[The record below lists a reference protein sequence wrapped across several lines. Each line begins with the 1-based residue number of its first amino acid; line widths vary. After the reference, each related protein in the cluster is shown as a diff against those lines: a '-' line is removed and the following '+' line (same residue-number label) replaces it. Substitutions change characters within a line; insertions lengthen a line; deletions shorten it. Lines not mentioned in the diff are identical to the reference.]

1 MLSIPGVTE
10 QLARFVVET
19 RCDALPSDVV
29 HQAKRSLLNFFAVA
43 LTGCRVETI
52 ETAFA
57 TLATFSGGR
66 QATLIGRRE
75 RIDALS
81 ATFLN
86 AAGANVLDF
95 CDTHVPTAIHPS
107 ATLVPPLLA
116 LSELQVVSG
125 RDFLAAMG
133 DRSGSPMPHWTRYVA
148 QPL

>member
-19 RCDALPSDVV
+19 RCDALPSHVV

-57 TLATFSGGR
+57 KLARFSGGR

-81 ATFLN
+81 AAFLN
-86 AAGANVLDF
+86 VAGVGTQAREEEMFWPVYCWL
-95 CDTHVPTAIHPS
+95 
-107 ATLVPPLLA
+107 
-116 LSELQVVSG
+116 EGMRG
-125 RDFLAAMG
+125 RG
-133 DRSGSPMPHWTRYVA
+133 
-148 QPL
+148 